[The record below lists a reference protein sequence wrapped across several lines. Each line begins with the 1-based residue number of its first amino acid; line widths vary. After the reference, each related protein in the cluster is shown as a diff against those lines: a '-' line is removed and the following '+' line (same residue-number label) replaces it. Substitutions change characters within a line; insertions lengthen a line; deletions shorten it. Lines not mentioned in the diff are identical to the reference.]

1 MTSTDDRA
9 AFPAAFPVPAP
20 ARPRIAGISRR
31 SALTAGALG
40 VAGVALA
47 ACSQA
52 AAPDDPTVRQP
63 DAGSASSGGASGSGG
78 ALGSDPSAGSSVDA
92 GKPLAQLSAIPIGSA
107 VSATGPNGDSLIIA
121 RPTADTVAAFSAV
134 CTHQACTVVPAGKEL
149 DCPCHGSVYN
159 ATTGAV
165 ITGPAPEPLPRVQ
178 VTLSGD
184 TVLSA

>member
-9 AFPAAFPVPAP
+9 VPTAFSGPTP
-20 ARPRIAGISRR
+20 ARPRIARISRR

-40 VAGVALA
+40 VAGAALA

-63 DAGSASSGGASGSGG
+63 DAGTSGSGTGG
-78 ALGSDPSAGSSVDA
+78 ALGSDPSAGASA
-92 GKPLAQLSAIPIGSA
+92 GGGKPLAQLSAIPIGSA

-121 RPTADTVAAFSAV
+121 RPTANTVAAFSAV
-134 CTHQACTVVPAGKEL
+134 CTHQSCTVVPAGKEL
-149 DCPCHGSVYN
+149 DCPCHGSVFD

-165 ITGPAPEPLPRVQ
+165 ITGPAPQPLPRVQ
-178 VTLSGD
+178 VALSGD